1 MPASMLDRPMKRICP
16 SLIFMARSNTL
27 RHRGGL
33 MKGSKPSTTSI
44 SAKAPSNRSRVLVS
58 DPKIVYFF
66 AGLGAGA
73 APSGPPRMAWKK
85 SLLGSTTITSDLLRK
100 LVR

>member
-1 MPASMLDRPMKRICP
+1 MKRICP
-16 SLIFMARSNTL
+16 SLNFMARSNTL
-27 RHRGGL
+27 RHLGGL

-44 SAKAPSNRSRVLVS
+44 SANAPSNKSRVLVS
-58 DPKIVYFF
+58 DPKMAYFF
-66 AGLGAGA
+66 AGLAAGAGA